1 MNKFIKIILKYFLI
15 ATPWIAVLG
24 FIVFSYY
31 YHDLPDSSKI
41 QNVKSKKIIEIL
53 YENNAKITTIGDNYN
68 DQVNYSQIPQNLINA
83 VIATE
88 DRSFFNHGGFD
99 VGGVFRAFLKNVK
112 SGRIVQGGSTITQQL
127 AKILYFDSRKTI
139 KRKIQELLLAIKL
152 EKIFSKEQ
160 ILTLYLNRAYFG
172 SGNYGVASASK
183 HYFNKNVWDLN
194 LNQSAMLAGLLK
206 APSKLSPSN
215 NRDLA
220 EARAS
225 QVIVNMK
232 NAGYLNDN
240 PDIHKVS
247 QKINY
252 KTDKMQKLYFA
263 NYVAEKFSDF
273 LSDYQ
278 NNQDYFIIKTTLDY
292 DLQNIAEDVVDKY
305 VDQYQGKIGKS
316 QISLII
322 MDKNG
327 AIKAMIG
334 GKDYQKSQFNRAVNA
349 NRQIG
354 SIFKT
359 FIYLQAFSE
368 GYKEDDIFE
377 DQPIQI
383 GSWAPNNY
391 NNKYYGEVT
400 LKEAFSKSLNS
411 VAIQLFQ
418 NINQK
423 EMIKR
428 SRKMGIFTD
437 IDKYDPTI
445 SLGTIQSNLLDLVKS
460 FTVIANDGMAVIPHY
475 IQEIRNKD
483 HKILYQRY
491 SSGLGYIIDQDI
503 IHKLKNILRNVV
515 ENGTGRRANV
525 HSGIYGKTGTTQNY
539 QDAWF
544 VGFDSNNIIGVWI
557 GNDDNSPT
565 NKITGG
571 SLPAQIFAD
580 IIKSL

>member
-15 ATPWIAVLG
+15 AIPWVAVLA
-24 FIVFSYY
+24 FIIFAYY

-53 YENNAKITTIGDNYN
+53 YENDSKITTIGDNYN
-68 DQVNYSQIPQNLINA
+68 DQVNYSQIPQSLINA

-88 DRSFFNHGGFD
+88 DRRFFEHGGFD
-99 VGGVFRAFLKNVK
+99 VSGVSRAFVKNIK

-172 SGNYGVASASK
+172 SGNYGIASASK

-215 NRDLA
+215 NRHLA
-220 EARAS
+220 EARAN
-225 QVIVNMK
+225 QVIINMQ
-232 NAGYLNDN
+232 NAGYLNNGSDASQ
-240 PDIHKVS
+240 IS

-252 KTDKMQKLYFA
+252 KTDKMQKLYFTD
-263 NYVAEKFSDF
+263 YVSEKFSDF
-273 LSDYQ
+273 LSDQ
-278 NNQDYFIIKTTLDY
+278 QQNQDHFIIKTTLDY
-292 DLQNIAEDVVDKY
+292 NLQNIAEDVVDKY
-305 VDQYQGKIGKS
+305 VKQYQSKIGKS
-316 QISLII
+316 QISLVI
-322 MDKNG
+322 MDRSG

-334 GKDYQKSQFNRAVNA
+334 GKNYQKSQFNRAINA

-359 FIYLQAFSE
+359 FIYLQAFNQ
-368 GYKEDDIFE
+368 GYEEHDIFE
-377 DQPIQI
+377 DRPIKI
-383 GSWAPNNY
+383 GNWTPDNY

-418 NINQK
+418 NINK
-423 EMIKR
+423 EEMIKN

-460 FTVIANDGMAVIPHY
+460 FTVIANDGMAVMPHY
-475 IQEIRNKD
+475 IQKLPIKIKKFYIKD
-483 HKILYQRY
+483 
-491 SSGLGYIIDQDI
+491 
-503 IHKLKNILRNVV
+503 ILRVLV
-515 ENGTGRRANV
+515 
-525 HSGIYGKTGTTQNY
+525 I
-539 QDAWF
+539 
-544 VGFDSNNIIGVWI
+544 
-557 GNDDNSPT
+557 
-565 NKITGG
+565 
-571 SLPAQIFAD
+571 
-580 IIKSL
+580 